1 MTTILSPNILKEKD
15 NTQMEDSSQLPNMNL
30 DIDYLKKTFAHERD
44 QYILFDEPTHVYTIL
59 SDPGQKYTSVTT
71 WNHSH
76 FEEFNADKIITN
88 MMKSKNW
95 KLGHK
100 YYGMTREEIKASW
113 DKNRDQAAKAG
124 TLMHYQIECFMNLG
138 QFLPDKEKPTLGD
151 LWDYYEKNPMSLNVN
166 PCIEWEYF
174 EKFVKNHVNFKPY
187 RTEWTV
193 FNEDVKLSG
202 SIDMVFYDPDNEN
215 NLVIYDWK
223 RSKEIVKINGWN
235 KSSHRQEI
243 YHLPDCN
250 YWHYSLQLN
259 TYKKILEDKY
269 DKKIS
274 NMYLVCIHPDNKKNT
289 YEKIKVADLTDE
301 LNELFNSL
309 KNK

>member
-1 MTTILSPNILKEKD
+1 MTSNLSSDNLNEKD
-15 NTQMEDSSQLPNMNL
+15 TTQMETSSQLPKMNL
-30 DIDYLKKTFAHERD
+30 DIDYLKKTFTHERD

-76 FEEFNADKIITN
+76 FEEFDSDRIITN

-95 KLGHK
+95 QLGHK
-100 YYGMTREEIKASW
+100 YYGMTREEIKLLW
-113 DKNRDQAAKAG
+113 DKNRDEAAKAG

-138 QFLPDKEKPTLGD
+138 QFLPDKEKPTLGE
-151 LWDYYEKNPMSLNVN
+151 LWDYYEKNPMSLNIK

-174 EKFVKNHVNFKPY
+174 EKFVENHVNFKPY

-243 YHLPDCN
+243 SHLPDCN

-274 NMYLVCIHPDNKKNT
+274 NMYLVCIHPENKKKT

-301 LNELFNSL
+301 MNELFNSL
-309 KNK
+309 KK